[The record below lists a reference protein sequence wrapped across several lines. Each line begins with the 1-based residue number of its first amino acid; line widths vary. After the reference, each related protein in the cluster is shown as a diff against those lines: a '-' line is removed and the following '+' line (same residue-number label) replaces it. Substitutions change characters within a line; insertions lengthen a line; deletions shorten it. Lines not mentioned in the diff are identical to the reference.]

1 MVVFEIQYLNTL
13 DVVNMEEQIN
23 SISSL
28 SFHCMKNLML
38 TMKSHLHFQ
47 VNLFCLMCALI
58 TQSYLKVTFSIASTH
73 GGSWRAGAGVGGG
86 FVLTLFS
93 NPL

>member
-1 MVVFEIQYLNTL
+1 MNTL

-23 SISSL
+23 SISPL
-28 SFHCMKNLML
+28 SFLCMINLML
-38 TMKSHLHFQ
+38 TVKSHLHFQ
-47 VNLFCLMCALI
+47 VNLFCLLCALI
-58 TQSYLKVTFSIASTH
+58 TQSYLKVPLSIASTH
-73 GGSWRAGAGVGGG
+73 GWWRAAAGGGGGVGGG

>member
-1 MVVFEIQYLNTL
+1 MMNI
-13 DVVNMEEQIN
+13 I
-23 SISSL
+23 
-28 SFHCMKNLML
+28 L
-38 TMKSHLHFQ
+38 TVKSHIHFK
-47 VNLFCLMCALI
+47 VKFLCLLCALI
-58 TQSYLKVTFSIASTH
+58 TQIYLKVTFSIASTH

>member
-1 MVVFEIQYLNTL
+1 MNIL

-23 SISSL
+23 SISLL
-28 SFHCMKNLML
+28 SFHCMMNLML

-47 VNLFCLMCALI
+47 VNLFCSFCALI
-58 TQSYLKVTFSIASTH
+58 TQSYLKETFSIAGTH
-73 GGSWRAGAGVGGG
+73 GWWRAGAGVGGG